1 MDNFYTVSIQSYY
14 WNHNKYPSSDIY
26 VSELLKGIRT
36 EQHNFVL
43 VCNILWE
50 SSFSDKIDVFKELYK
65 SFKKYKIKTITIMN
79 SYMKYLQVDF
89 EKEFDT
95 KICYVDYF
103 LWRTYDRVINLQRS
117 QANKKWNSHA
127 DKFLFL
133 TGKPDRPH
141 RIRLLWKLRSHLQN
155 CIWSLHI
162 NKGLIDEC
170 RKQIPELDQK
180 KFEDFINTYRHNP
193 DDVVV
198 DHQEQSL
205 HYGGIPY
212 DVSIF
217 EQSLFRI
224 VSETHFNQNSNAWIT
239 EKTWLTILN
248 KCPFIIAGDNGIL
261 AKLQQMG
268 FKTFETYLP
277 IKDYDSILN
286 KENKLNAICTN
297 AIHWLTNIENKE
309 AIDKDVEHNYRQL
322 VSLAKHNKGI
332 LEKVC
337 ENIGID
343 NTRINEICNTQ
354 DFLSKV

>member
-14 WNHNKYPSSDIY
+14 WNHNQYSSSDIY
-26 VSELLKGIRT
+26 VSELLEGIKT

-50 SSFSDKIDVFKELYK
+50 SSFSDKIHVFKDLYK
-65 SFKKYKIKTITIMN
+65 SFKKRKIKTITIMN
-79 SYMKYLQVDF
+79 SYMKYLQIDF

-103 LWRTYDRVINLQRS
+103 LWRTYDRIINRQKS
-117 QANKKWNSHA
+117 QVNKRWNCDA

-141 RIRLLWKLRSHLQN
+141 RIRLLWKLRWHLKN
-155 CIWSLHI
+155 CIWSLHM
-162 NKGLIDEC
+162 NNGLLESC
-170 RKQIPELDQK
+170 RKQLPELNVDQSK
-180 KFEDFINTYRHNP
+180 QFISEHLSNP
-193 DDVVV
+193 DAVNV
-198 DHQEQSL
+198 DHQEHSL

-217 EQSLFRI
+217 KNSLFRI
-224 VSETHFNQNSNAWIT
+224 ISETHFNQNTNAWIT

-248 KCPFIIAGDNGIL
+248 KCPFIMAGDNGTL

-268 FKTFETYLP
+268 FKTFEKYLP

-286 KENKLNAICTN
+286 KENKLNAICSN
-297 AIHWLTNIENKE
+297 AIHWLKDMSNKE
-309 AIDKDVEHNYRQL
+309 SIDEDVEHNYKQL
-322 VSLAKHNKGI
+322 VSLAKQNSNL

-337 ENIGID
+337 DDIGID
-343 NTRINEICNTQ
+343 NSRINEICNTQ